1 MITNHHAEND
11 VLCMMTITYKN
22 IFCECGSSIMPMV
35 LIANNSTVHLWV
47 GSFSQGND
55 EWQSGSHAHFLS
67 GHSCARQYLK
77 AWLELRVFS

>member
-22 IFCECGSSIMPMV
+22 IFRECGSSITLVV
-35 LIANNSTVHLWV
+35 LTTNNSTVHLWV

-55 EWQSGSHAHFLS
+55 EWLWGSYAHFLS
-67 GHSCARQYLK
+67 GHS
-77 AWLELRVFS
+77 